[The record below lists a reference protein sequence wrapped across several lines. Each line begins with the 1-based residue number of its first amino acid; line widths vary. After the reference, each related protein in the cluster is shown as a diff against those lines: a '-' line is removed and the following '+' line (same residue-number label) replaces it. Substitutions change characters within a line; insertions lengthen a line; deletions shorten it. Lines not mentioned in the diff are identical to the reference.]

1 MTTGA
6 TNGISPD
13 QYSPFDPRQFDRL
26 SEEQVIRR
34 IGALLAKALMR
45 SRHEGAALASAG
57 QPANAPVAPVNPL
70 DLLRDDTERQIVSF
84 LQCAGP
90 TSPSLIGRT
99 LEIPR
104 RVITRRLTRLRTRGV
119 CEVDGK
125 TRAVR
130 YRVRL
135 DHTGNFRLEWC
146 LGRTWKFPV
155 T

>member
-1 MTTGA
+1 MTMTTGA

-34 IGALLAKALMR
+34 IGALLAKALLR

-57 QPANAPVAPVNPL
+57 QPGNAPVPPVNPL
-70 DLLRDDTERQIVSF
+70 ELLRDNTERQIVSF

-90 TSPSLIGRT
+90 TSPLLIGRT
-99 LEIPR
+99 LGIPQ
-104 RVITRRLTRLRTRGV
+104 RVITRRLTRLRASGV
-119 CEVDGK
+119 CDVEGK

-130 YRVRL
+130 YRVRG
-135 DHTGNFRLEWC
+135 DFSGN
-146 LGRTWKFPV
+146 
-155 T
+155 